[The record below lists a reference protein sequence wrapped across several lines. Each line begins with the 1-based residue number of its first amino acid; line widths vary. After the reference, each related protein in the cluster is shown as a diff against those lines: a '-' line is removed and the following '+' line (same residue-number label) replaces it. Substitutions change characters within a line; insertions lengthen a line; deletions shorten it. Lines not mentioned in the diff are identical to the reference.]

1 MRVGKGGTL
10 DKMDKALSRER
21 ALSQL
26 SDKVVLNVLLPHVRV
41 GAYKHPHKRVRI
53 ARRRPVIS
61 RLRERLDIRG
71 GGGQYSPL
79 HRAREEMMH
88 MIQWAMAAAHWECGC
103 DALVRVRSGE
113 PDGLDHFSALDKAE

>member
-71 GGGQYSPL
+71 GGTILTSAPCAGGDDAYDSVGHGRCPL
-79 HRAREEMMH
+79 GMRLRCLGA
-88 MIQWAMAAAHWECGC
+88 CT
-103 DALVRVRSGE
+103 
-113 PDGLDHFSALDKAE
+113 